1 MTVSGPPG
9 RLKRIFL
16 ISDFFRDA
24 KSIALPVYSGLCHA
38 QHIYK
43 EEHVQEVVR
52 VSATKLKSARFVP
65 SIPVLST
72 SSGRPFPALDAPSLL
87 EGIITEILTQA
98 IQWDNVIQGVIEHAS
113 SLGVVQ
119 LQVQAFRI
127 SLPIHDLTAALKSSL
142 VQSETTTADLLS
154 WVTETSVNGISPRG
168 PLQSSIAIVGMSCR
182 MPSGATDTE
191 KFWDLLERG
200 LDVHRRIPADRFDV
214 ESHYDPTGKRVN
226 TSHTPYGCFIDEPG
240 LFDAPFFNMSPRE
253 AQQTDPMQ
261 RLALVTAYEALERAG
276 YVANRTA
283 ATNLHRIGTFY
294 GQASDD
300 YREVNTAQE
309 ISTYFIPGGCR
320 AFGPGRINYF
330 FKFSGPSYSI
340 DTACSS
346 SLATI
351 QVRDLQL
358 RLRRHR
364 APDTSSRTGCV
375 YFSLE
380 WRD

>member
-9 RLKRIFL
+9 RLKRVFL
-16 ISDFFRDA
+16 VSDFFRDT
-24 KSIALPVYSGLCHA
+24 KSIALPVYGGLCHA
-38 QHIYK
+38 PHIYN
-43 EEHVQEVVR
+43 ETHAREVVR
-52 VSATKLKSARFVP
+52 VSASKLSTPRFTPVV
-65 SIPVLST
+65 PVLST
-72 SSGRPFPALDAPSLL
+72 SSGHPFPAPNADALL
-87 EGIITEILTQA
+87 ENIIKEILTGA
-98 IQWDNVIQGVIEHAS
+98 IQWDEVIQGVVERAS

-119 LQVQAFRI
+119 LQLQAFRI
-127 SLPIHDLTAALKSSL
+127 SLPIHDLAAAVKESL
-142 VQSETTTADLLS
+142 PHVEAATTDLIS
-154 WVTETSVNGISPRG
+154 WATDTSIHSISPRG
-168 PLQSSIAIVGMSCR
+168 ARQSKIAIVGMACR
-182 MPSGATDTE
+182 LPGGATDTE
-191 KFWDLLERG
+191 KFWEVLEKG
-200 LDVHRRIPADRFDV
+200 LDVHRKIPADRFDV
-214 ESHYDPTGKRVN
+214 DTHYDPAGKRVN

-294 GQASDD
+294 GQSSDD
-300 YREVNTAQE
+300 YREVNAGQE
-309 ISTYFIPGGCR
+309 VSTYYIPGGCR

-351 QVRDLQL
+351 QV
-358 RLRRHR
+358 
-364 APDTSSRTGCV
+364 CFV
-375 YFSLE
+375 YSTP
-380 WRD
+380 